1 MIVERL
7 KTLRKAKRVVIKI
20 GTSTIIKDS
29 GKVNIYNLER
39 IAKIVSDIHDQGREV
54 VIVSSGAIGMGASK
68 FNLQQKPQRLEDK
81 QAMAAIGQGLLMH
94 MYENIFSKYGVTV
107 AQMLLTRS
115 DFEDSI
121 RRCNTRNTFDALFKY
136 KVVPIVN
143 ENDTVAVEEIVYGDN
158 DTLSAVVSILIKADI
173 LIMLSDTDGLYT
185 GDFRKNKNVKKI
197 SFVEDINEEIESFA
211 CGVGS
216 SFGTGGMRT
225 KISAAKLATARGI
238 AVAIIKG
245 KKPEQIMGIIQGK
258 NEGTIFLP
266 KKITEGQN

>member
-39 IAKIVSDIHDQGREV
+39 ISKIVSDIHDQGREV

-115 DFEDSI
+115 DFEDNI
-121 RRCNTRNTFDALFKY
+121 RQCNTRNTFDALFKY
-136 KVVPIVN
+136 KVIPIVN

-238 AVAIIKG
+238 VVAIIKG

-266 KKITEGQN
+266 KKMTEGQN